1 MNASSTQPRESTS
14 VSVLATM
21 LAAAVVL
28 SVGVASGSLGALAP
42 AAAVNA
48 VFMGGMRTVATPR
61 TARPS
66 FRSDAPRSRAVLAVA
81 TADRRIV
88 PAEAD
93 RISIAGPSGPAASNL
108 PPPHAG

>member
-1 MNASSTQPRESTS
+1 MNAFDPQPRDSTA
-14 VSVLATM
+14 VSALATM

-28 SVGVASGSLGALAP
+28 SVGVASGSLGNLAP

-48 VFMGGMRTVATPR
+48 VFMGGMHHVAASGSAHPS
-61 TARPS
+61 ARME
-66 FRSDAPRSRAVLAVA
+66 APRNPSTLAVA
-81 TADRRIV
+81 TVDRRIV
-88 PAEAD
+88 PAESD